1 MIRAAD
7 EESRRYLYW
16 MKRRLPISQ
25 PASQVQWMKQS
36 LEDDGVDEWCDCLG
50 TSRTKEREWSLVSG
64 TAKTRTA
71 GSHGNRPFS

>member
-16 MKRRLPISQ
+16 IKRRLPISQ
-25 PASQVQWMKQS
+25 SASQIQWMKQS

-50 TSRTKEREWSLVSG
+50 TSWTKEKE
-64 TAKTRTA
+64 
-71 GSHGNRPFS
+71 